1 VWRISNVLLAR
12 LARPE
17 LLLCIFLF
25 LASAPIAVA
34 QDNYEIQVYGS
45 ETMLPRATM
54 IELHSN
60 ITLDGSKT
68 STDGTYPTNHSVRE
82 TIEITHG
89 FNDWFE
95 MGFYIFSSAGP
106 DYGWQW
112 AGDHIRPRV
121 RVPEQWK
128 WPVGVSLSA
137 EIGYQPPRFSPDKW
151 TLEIRPIVDKKIG
164 PWYLAF
170 NPSFDRSLHGPNSSR
185 GFEFSPNAKFSYD
198 VTRKVALG
206 LEYYGALGPV
216 TGFDPLADQQQQF
229 FPTLDLDLSPQWEFN
244 TGLGVGVTHGTDHLI
259 LKFIVGRRFG
269 GRHKD

>member
-1 VWRISNVLLAR
+1 VLLAR
-12 LARPE
+12 LTR
-17 LLLCIFLF
+17 LHLFLCTVLF
-25 LASAPIAVA
+25 LASALYAVA

-68 STDGTYPTNHSVRE
+68 SSDGTYPTNHSVRE
-82 TIEITHG
+82 TVEITHG

-95 MGFYIFSSAGP
+95 VGFYIFSSAGP

-121 RVPEQWK
+121 RIPERWK
-128 WPVGVSLSA
+128 WPVGVSLSS

-185 GFEFSPNAKFSYD
+185 GFEFSPNVKVSYD
-198 VTRKVALG
+198 VTRKVAVG

-259 LKFIVGRRFG
+259 LKFIVGRRLG
-269 GRHKD
+269 GRLKD